1 MRFNKEKLKSEVV
14 LIFVFQVFWSK
25 VGVVLKFG
33 WCLKSGEY
41 GISSFLYSS
50 FFLSYCIFHFFLYIA
65 VHVQLIQHYNINITV
80 KIMQLRLNFFI
91 KSCIQCGVIF
101 FL

>member
-1 MRFNKEKLKSEVV
+1 MKFNKEKLKSEVV

-41 GISSFLYSS
+41 GKPFPYEHLENLYQNIPYKLFLHELEEKLLKKN
-50 FFLSYCIFHFFLYIA
+50 FLSKNPIR
-65 VHVQLIQHYNINITV
+65 T
-80 KIMQLRLNFFI
+80 FFI
-91 KSCIQCGVIF
+91 
-101 FL
+101 